1 VIHFCVYDDPGISIP
16 HTPHLESTNFSY
28 YSARMACYLEDD
40 DLGICKVT
48 HDEMKPI
55 KNYEK
60 PTVSDENE
68 ININFRAKTCFF
80 ECISIEIFNQ
90 TFTLTKSNEI

>member
-1 VIHFCVYDDPGISIP
+1 
-16 HTPHLESTNFSY
+16 
-28 YSARMACYLEDD
+28 MACYLEDD